1 MAGGMKV
8 PVVWI
13 GSCPI
18 GQAEYATLPCPLQER
33 VMGRKMPEYCEHG
46 TLVDAGDFADPRDV
60 QDCPLCHIESLPVKM
75 AEQQATITAQQ
86 AEIDRLKA
94 RVLPE
99 GYIAAPA
106 CEWHDQVQLEARL
119 ESLREAVRAILLNR
133 SQLPVVAIVDL
144 ERALD
149 SSATP
154 GEAE

>member
-1 MAGGMKV
+1 
-8 PVVWI
+8 
-13 GSCPI
+13 
-18 GQAEYATLPCPLQER
+18 
-33 VMGRKMPEYCEHG
+33 MGRKMPEYCEHG

-119 ESLREAVRAILLNR
+119 EALREAARAVLQGSANFDGAVICDPQAIQGLIDA
-133 SQLPVVAIVDL
+133 LP
-144 ERALD
+144 
-149 SSATP
+149 TP